1 MGVPRLAKH
10 AAGIADAAAGSV
22 DADKI
27 DPTDTLTIAAVVGDL
42 TGDVTGDVTGNADTA
57 TLAVGVKHGRGAD
70 ILIATLT
77 TAFGDP
83 AELADGSVFTYAET
97 TSNPDKIYIVI
108 VVGDA
113 FWLEEMTAA
122 AAE

>member
-10 AAGIADAAAGSV
+10 AAGLADAAAGSIS
-22 DADKI
+22 ADKI
-27 DPTDTLTIAAVVGDL
+27 APADTLTIAGVVGNL
-42 TGDVTGDVTGNADTA
+42 TGDVTGNADTA
-57 TLAVGVKHGRGAD
+57 TLAVGVEHGSGAD

-83 AELADGSVFTYAET
+83 ATLADGTLFTYAET
-97 TSNPDKIYIVI
+97 TSNPDKIYLVA

-113 FWLEEMTAA
+113 FWVQELTAA
-122 AAE
+122 AAA